1 MKTLALV
8 TGGAGFIGSHI
19 VDRLLA
25 DGYRARVL
33 DDYSTGKR
41 ENLPDSADLEII
53 TGDVGSFDVVN
64 KAMKDVE
71 LVFHEAAI
79 ASVPKTIQD
88 PLGSQRTNY
97 QGTLNVLEAAR
108 RQGVRRVV
116 IASSAAVYGD
126 LPELPKREDMKLKPL
141 SPYAVDKLASEY
153 ACQMYTHL
161 HGLETV
167 CLRYFNVY
175 GPRQDPGS
183 PYSGVISIFADRLKK
198 GEQPVIYGDGGQ
210 TRDFVFVSDVV
221 AANIKAATVASG
233 AGKIINIATGR
244 EISLNGLLA
253 SMCRITN
260 TEFKPRYESER
271 AGDIRNSSASVDL
284 AREILGWESVI
295 GIDKGLES
303 LLGTLGTS
311 RV

>member
-25 DGYRARVL
+25 DGYRVRVL
-33 DDYSTGKR
+33 DDLSTGKR
-41 ENLPDSADLEII
+41 ENLPESDDLEFV
-53 TGDVGSFDVVN
+53 TGDVGSYDDAHA
-64 KAMKDVE
+64 AMKDVE

-88 PLGSQRTNY
+88 PIGSQRTNY

-108 RQGVRRVV
+108 QQGTKRVV
-116 IASSAAVYGD
+116 FASSAAVYGD
-126 LPELPKREDMKLKPL
+126 LPELPKREDMPLKPL

-183 PYSGVISIFADRLKK
+183 PYSGVISIFADRLINGK
-198 GEQPVIYGDGGQ
+198 PAVIYGDGEQ

-221 AANIKAATVASG
+221 EANIKAATLEKA
-233 AGKIINIATGR
+233 AGRVINIATGR
-244 EISLNGLLA
+244 VVTLNELLK
-253 SMCRITN
+253 SMCRILN
-260 TEFKPRYESER
+260 RGFNPGHEKVRY
-271 AGDIRNSSASVDL
+271 GDIKHSSALTSLSKDALDWVSTT
-284 AREILGWESVI
+284 EIN
-295 GIDKGLES
+295 DGLNK
-303 LLGTLGTS
+303 LLQ
-311 RV
+311 V

>member
-19 VDRLLA
+19 TDRLLA
-25 DGYRARVL
+25 DGYRVRVL
-33 DDYSTGKR
+33 DNFSTGKR
-41 ENLPDSADLEII
+41 ENLPESNDLEII
-53 TGDVGSFDVVN
+53 TGDVGSFDDVH

-88 PLGSQRTNY
+88 PIGSQRTNY

-108 RQGVRRVV
+108 QQGTRRMVF
-116 IASSAAVYGD
+116 ASSAAVYGD
-126 LPELPKREDMKLKPL
+126 LPELPKREDMPLKPQ

-183 PYSGVISIFADRLKK
+183 PYSGVISIFADRLKN
-198 GEQPVIYGDGGQ
+198 GERPVIYGDGEQ

-221 AANIKAATVASG
+221 EANIKAANVNKA
-233 AGKIINIATGR
+233 AGKVINIATGR
-244 EISLNGLLA
+244 VVTLNELLK
-253 SMCRITN
+253 SMCRILN
-260 TEFKPRYESER
+260 RKFDPGYEKVRE
-271 AGDIRNSSASVDL
+271 GDIRHSSALNGLSRDVLD
-284 AREILGWESVI
+284 WVSFV
-295 GIDKGLES
+295 GIDEGLDK
-303 LLGTLGTS
+303 LLLA
-311 RV
+311 

>member
-1 MKTLALV
+1 MKSLALV

-25 DGYRARVL
+25 DGYRVRVL
-33 DDYSTGKR
+33 DNFSTGKR
-41 ENLPDSADLEII
+41 ENLPESDDLDII
-53 TGDVGSFDVVN
+53 TGDVGSIDDVH

-79 ASVPKTIQD
+79 ASVPKTIND
-88 PLGSQRTNY
+88 PLGSHTTNY
-97 QGTLNVLEAAR
+97 LGTLNVLEAAR
-108 RQGVRRVV
+108 QQGTRRVV
-116 IASSAAVYGD
+116 FASSAAVYGD
-126 LPELPKREDMKLKPL
+126 LPELPKREDMPLKPL

-198 GEQPVIYGDGGQ
+198 GEQPVIYGDGEQ

-221 AANIKAATVASG
+221 EANIKAATVDKA
-233 AGKIINIATGR
+233 AGKVINIATGR
-244 EISLNGLLA
+244 VVTLNELLK
-253 SMCRITN
+253 SMCRILN
-260 TEFKPRYESER
+260 REFDPGYENVRS
-271 AGDIRNSSASVDL
+271 GDIRHSSALTGLSEAVLDWR
-284 AREILGWESVI
+284 ASI
-295 GIDKGLES
+295 GIDDGLVR
-303 LLGTLGTS
+303 LL
-311 RV
+311 RA

>member
-25 DGYRARVL
+25 DGYRVRVL
-33 DDYSTGKR
+33 DNFSTGKR
-41 ENLPDSADLEII
+41 ENLPNSGDLDII
-53 TGDVGSFDVVN
+53 TGDVGSFDDVH

-88 PLGSQRTNY
+88 PIGSQRTNY

-108 RQGVRRVV
+108 QQGTRRVV
-116 IASSAAVYGD
+116 FASSAAVYGD
-126 LPELPKREDMKLKPL
+126 LPELPKREDMPLKPL

-198 GEQPVIYGDGGQ
+198 GGRPIINGDGGQ

-221 AANIKAATVASG
+221 EANIKASKTGVAVG
-233 AGKIINIATGR
+233 RVINIATGR
-244 EISLNGLLA
+244 EITLNSLLQ
-253 SMCRITN
+253 SMCRILN
-260 TEFKPRYESER
+260 RNFDPEHGKMRP
-271 AGDIRNSSASVDL
+271 GDIRHSSAETTLSRD
-284 AREILGWESVI
+284 ALGWEFHTHV
-295 GIDKGLES
+295 KEGLER
-303 LLGTLGTS
+303 LLNDS
-311 RV
+311 

>member
-25 DGYRARVL
+25 DGYRVRVI
-33 DDYSTGKR
+33 DNFSTGKR
-41 ENLPDSADLEII
+41 ENLPESEDLDIM
-53 TGDVGSFDVVN
+53 TGDVGSFDDVH

-79 ASVPKTIQD
+79 ASVPKTIND
-88 PLGSQRTNY
+88 PLGSHQTNY
-97 QGTLNVLEAAR
+97 VGTLNVLEAAR
-108 RQGVRRVV
+108 QQGTKRVV
-116 IASSAAVYGD
+116 FASSAAVYGD
-126 LPELPKREDMKLKPL
+126 LPDLPKREDMPLKPL

-183 PYSGVISIFADRLKK
+183 PYSGVISIFGDRLKR
-198 GEQPVIYGDGGQ
+198 GERPVIYGDGEQ

-221 AANIKAATVASG
+221 AANIKAAVVGNA
-233 AGKIINIATGR
+233 AGKIMNIATGR
-244 EISLNGLLA
+244 VATLNDLLKTT
-253 SMCRITN
+253 CRLLDSRFAPIY
-260 TEFKPRYESER
+260 EKFPRRRYQ
-271 AGDIRNSSASVDL
+271 AL
-284 AREILGWESVI
+284 I
-295 GIDKGLES
+295 GSD
-303 LLGTLGTS
+303 
-311 RV
+311 

>member
-25 DGYRARVL
+25 DGYRVRVL
-33 DDYSTGKR
+33 DNFSTGKR
-41 ENLPDSADLEII
+41 ENLPESDDLEIM
-53 TGDVGSFDVVN
+53 TGDVGSFDDVH

-88 PLGSQRTNY
+88 PIGSQQTNY

-108 RQGVRRVV
+108 QQGTKRVV
-116 IASSAAVYGD
+116 FASSAAVYGD
-126 LPELPKREDMKLKPL
+126 LPELPKREDMPLKPL

-198 GEQPVIYGDGGQ
+198 GERPVIYGDGEQ

-221 AANIKAATVASG
+221 EANIKAATTDKS
-233 AGKIINIATGR
+233 AGRVINIATGR
-244 EISLNGLLA
+244 EVTLNALLQ
-253 SMCRITN
+253 SMCRILN
-260 TEFKPRYESER
+260 RDFDPRYENVRS
-271 AGDIRNSSASVDL
+271 GDIRHSTAQTGLSRDVLDWVFHVDMD
-284 AREILGWESVI
+284 E
-295 GIDKGLES
+295 GLYK
-303 LLGTLGTS
+303 LLYA
-311 RV
+311 

>member
-25 DGYRARVL
+25 DGYRVRVL
-33 DDYSTGKR
+33 DNFSTGKR
-41 ENLPDSADLEII
+41 ENLPESDDLEIM
-53 TGDVGSFDVVN
+53 TGDVGSFDDVH

-79 ASVPKTIQD
+79 ASVPKTIDD
-88 PLGSQRTNY
+88 PLGSQQTNY
-97 QGTLNVLEAAR
+97 HGTLNVLEAAR
-108 RQGVRRVV
+108 QQGARRVV
-116 IASSAAVYGD
+116 FASSAAVYGD
-126 LPELPKREDMKLKPL
+126 LPELPKREDMPLKPL

-198 GEQPVIYGDGGQ
+198 GEQAVIYGDGEQ

-221 AANIKAATVASG
+221 EANIKAATVDKA
-233 AGKIINIATGR
+233 AGRVINIATGR
-244 EISLNGLLA
+244 VVTLNELLK
-253 SMCRITN
+253 SMCPILNRKFN
-260 TEFKPRYESER
+260 PGYEKVRE
-271 AGDIRNSSASVDL
+271 GDIRHSSAL
-284 AREILGWESVI
+284 T
-295 GIDKGLES
+295 GLSRDALDWIATVNLDEGLDR
-303 LLGTLGTS
+303 LL
-311 RV
+311 RA

>member
-1 MKTLALV
+1 MNTLTLV

-25 DGYRARVL
+25 DGRRVRVL
-33 DDYSTGKR
+33 DNFSTGKR
-41 ENLPDSADLEII
+41 ENLPESADLEII
-53 TGDVGSFDVVN
+53 TGDVGSFDDVHEV
-64 KAMKDVE
+64 MKDVE

-79 ASVPKTIQD
+79 ASVPKTIDD
-88 PLGSQRTNY
+88 PIGSQRTNY

-108 RQGVRRVV
+108 QQGTKRVV
-116 IASSAAVYGD
+116 FASSAAVYGD
-126 LPELPKREDMKLKPL
+126 LPELPKREDMPLKPL

-167 CLRYFNVY
+167 CLRYFNIY

-198 GEQPVIYGDGGQ
+198 GERPVIYGDGEQ

-221 AANIKAATVASG
+221 EANIKAGTVDKASG
-233 AGKIINIATGR
+233 RVINIATGR
-244 EISLNGLLA
+244 VVTLNELLE
-253 SMCRITN
+253 SMCRILN
-260 TEFKPRYESER
+260 RKFDPGYEIVR
-271 AGDIRNSSASVDL
+271 AGDIRHSSALTGLS
-284 AREILGWESVI
+284 REVLNWVAGVSMDE
-295 GIDKGLES
+295 GLDR
-303 LLGTLGTS
+303 LLQA
-311 RV
+311 

>member
-25 DGYRARVL
+25 DGYRVRVL
-33 DDYSTGKR
+33 DNFSTGKR
-41 ENLPDSADLEII
+41 ENLLESDDLEIV
-53 TGDVGSFDVVN
+53 TGDVGSFDDVH

-79 ASVPKTIQD
+79 ASVPKTIHD
-88 PLGSQRTNY
+88 PLGSHITNY
-97 QGTLNVLEAAR
+97 QGTLNVLESAR
-108 RQGVRRVV
+108 QQRAKRVV
-116 IASSAAVYGD
+116 FASSAAVYGD
-126 LPELPKREDMKLKPL
+126 LPELPKREDMPLKPL

-198 GEQPVIYGDGGQ
+198 GEQAVIYGDGEQ

-221 AANIKAATVASG
+221 SANILAATVNKA

-244 EISLNGLLA
+244 ENTLNVLLKA
-253 SMCRITN
+253 MCRILKR
-260 TEFKPRYESER
+260 EFNPGYEDLRS
-271 AGDIRNSSASVDL
+271 GDIRNSSAQTGLS
-284 AREILGWESVI
+284 REALDWVAIVSLDE
-295 GIDKGLES
+295 GLDR
-303 LLGTLGTS
+303 LLQI
-311 RV
+311 

>member
-25 DGYRARVL
+25 DGYRVRVL
-33 DDYSTGKR
+33 DNFSTGKR
-41 ENLPDSADLEII
+41 ENLPESDDLDIM
-53 TGDVGSFDVVN
+53 TGDVGSFDDVH

-79 ASVPKTIQD
+79 ASVPKTIND
-88 PLGSQRTNY
+88 PLGSHQTNY
-97 QGTLNVLEAAR
+97 VGTLNVLEAAR
-108 RQGVRRVV
+108 QQGTKRVV
-116 IASSAAVYGD
+116 FASSAAVYGD
-126 LPELPKREDMKLKPL
+126 LPELPKREDMPLKPL

-198 GEQPVIYGDGGQ
+198 GERPVIYGDGEQ

-221 AANIKAATVASG
+221 EANIKAATVDKA
-233 AGKIINIATGR
+233 AGRVINIATGR
-244 EISLNGLLA
+244 VVTLNELLK
-253 SMCRITN
+253 SMCRILN
-260 TEFKPRYESER
+260 RKFDPGYEKAR
-271 AGDIRNSSASVDL
+271 AGDIRHSSALIGLSEAVLDWR
-284 AREILGWESVI
+284 A
-295 GIDKGLES
+295 GIDIDDGLIR
-303 LLGTLGTS
+303 LL
-311 RV
+311 RA

>member
-25 DGYRARVL
+25 DGYRARVI
-33 DDYSTGKR
+33 DNFSTGKR
-41 ENLPDSADLEII
+41 ENLPESEDLEIV
-53 TGDVGSFDVVN
+53 TGDVGSFDDVH

-71 LVFHEAAI
+71 LVFHEAAV
-79 ASVPKTIQD
+79 ASVPKTIND
-88 PLGSQRTNY
+88 PLGSHQTNY
-97 QGTLNVLEAAR
+97 VGTLNVLEAAR
-108 RQGVRRVV
+108 QQGTKRVV
-116 IASSAAVYGD
+116 FASSAAVYGD
-126 LPELPKREDMKLKPL
+126 LPELPKREDMPLKPL

-183 PYSGVISIFADRLKK
+183 PYSGVISIFADRLRK
-198 GEQPVIYGDGGQ
+198 GERPVIYGDGEQ

-221 AANIKAATVASG
+221 EANIKAATRDKAVGS
-233 AGKIINIATGR
+233 IINIATGR
-244 EISLNGLLA
+244 EITLNVLLQ
-253 SMCRITN
+253 SMCRILN
-260 TEFKPRYESER
+260 RNFDPGYETVRS
-271 AGDIRNSSASVDL
+271 GDIRHSTAQTGLSKDVLDWVFHIDMN
-284 AREILGWESVI
+284 EGLG
-295 GIDKGLES
+295 S
-303 LLGTLGTS
+303 LLDTDI
-311 RV
+311 REV

>member
-25 DGYRARVL
+25 DGYRVRVL
-33 DDYSTGKR
+33 DNFSTGKR
-41 ENLPDSADLEII
+41 ENLPESDDLDII
-53 TGDVGSFDVVN
+53 TGDVGSFDDVH

-79 ASVPKTIQD
+79 ASVPKTIKTRSAVIT
-88 PLGSQRTNY
+88 PIIM
-97 QGTLNVLEAAR
+97 GTLNVLEAAR
-108 RQGVRRVV
+108 QQGAKRVV
-116 IASSAAVYGD
+116 FASSAAVYGD
-126 LPELPKREDMKLKPL
+126 LPELPKTEDMPLKPL

-183 PYSGVISIFADRLKK
+183 PYSGVISIFADRLRK
-198 GEQPVIYGDGGQ
+198 GEQPADLRGWRADAGFCLCFRCGDSKSHGCH
-210 TRDFVFVSDVV
+210 S
-221 AANIKAATVASG
+221 I
-233 AGKIINIATGR
+233 
-244 EISLNGLLA
+244 
-253 SMCRITN
+253 
-260 TEFKPRYESER
+260 
-271 AGDIRNSSASVDL
+271 
-284 AREILGWESVI
+284 
-295 GIDKGLES
+295 
-303 LLGTLGTS
+303 
-311 RV
+311 